1 MDRPRGLIR
10 RARAILA
17 ALAVPPLLIGAGPP
31 APADIAGLAGP
42 WDLVLEGSP
51 RRCRLTLALDPA
63 GIGRALRFP
72 AGCRLALP
80 ILKSAGGW
88 QVPTGGT
95 LRLVDAMGEAVL
107 ELRAEGQAR
116 FVARTAAGEAYR
128 LERDEE
134 QRIASLPPAPPVGV
148 PQPTP
153 IDPAKAPAPSTLPG
167 AYIVDRYTERD
178 VCRIVLAPTAIG
190 ASGRHEARLL
200 DGCRDVGLRAFD
212 PLTWHYE
219 GGRLTLTARRGHE
232 VTLISE
238 REGQWR
244 RDPEVGATLVLR
256 KLTP

>member
-1 MDRPRGLIR
+1 MDRPRGLSR
-10 RARAILA
+10 RAGAVLA
-17 ALAVPPLLIGAGPP
+17 ALAASPLLIGAGPP
-31 APADIAGLAGP
+31 APADINALAGA
-42 WDLVLEGSP
+42 WDLVLDSSP
-51 RRCRLTLALDPA
+51 RRCRLNLALDPA

-72 AGCRLALP
+72 AGCRPALP
-80 ILKSAGGW
+80 ILKRAGGW
-88 QVPTGGT
+88 HVPAGGM
-95 LRLVDAMGEAVL
+95 LQLVDAMGESVL

-116 FVARTAAGEAYR
+116 FVGKAASGEAYR

-134 QRIASLPPAPPVGV
+134 QRIASLPPAPALGV

-153 IDPAKAPAPSTLPG
+153 IDPAKAPEPSSLPG
-167 AYIVDRYTERD
+167 TYLVDRYTERD

-190 ASGRHEARLL
+190 ASGRYEARLL

-212 PLTWHYE
+212 PLTWRYE

-256 KLTP
+256 KASP